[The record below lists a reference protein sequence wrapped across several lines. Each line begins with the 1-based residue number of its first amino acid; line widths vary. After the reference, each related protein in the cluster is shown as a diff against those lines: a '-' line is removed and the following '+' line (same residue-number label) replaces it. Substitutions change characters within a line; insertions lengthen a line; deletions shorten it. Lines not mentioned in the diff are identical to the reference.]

1 MQSSIKV
8 IECWLYQQQ
17 KNNKFCLKIDAVG
30 EYIMTNPFK
39 FLVMCS
45 LVCATVAGCAR
56 RESAK
61 VAASVD
67 QDFIN
72 AYDAFEM
79 AKNPRAKVSTGDTV
93 SMSEGVWLGNKSM
106 VLEHRNNLPSK
117 FESDTGVT
125 ILLNE
130 PVSLQVLAN
139 DIYAITGIP
148 VKIDGQVS
156 SDKLKKQVN
165 VAYTGKLSGLLSQ
178 VATDL
183 DLLWYYD
190 KSSIVFYETETKTF
204 TLYALGTEV
213 AYQTSVSTDDVNEV
227 SLESTL
233 KEWDEVESAIS
244 SIIGKSDNADFTV
257 SRSLGTITVTASP
270 SVLARVGEY
279 IERQNKRL
287 SQLVTIDV
295 KVLQVSIANDS
306 AFGLN
311 LAAAIN
317 STSGLNIV
325 ANPKNNLATT
335 EASSMNIAVLSN
347 TVSAL
352 TGATHMENG
361 TVVDGAYTNDQ
372 ILNGSLSGAAG
383 SNALIEALAKQGK
396 VSLVTNVGVTT
407 RSNRVAPVSNTRT
420 TGYIKRFESRNFTT
434 VESSTVDQDDLETG
448 FTMQLL
454 PNVLEN
460 GRILLLFR
468 MSVRELLR
476 MSTQTIG
483 EVTLQ
488 LPEVEERSFM
498 QEVIMESGQMLVV
511 SGFEKQT
518 SEDTRYGL
526 GDPDFMA
533 LSGSRETSAT
543 REVLVVILTPQVLV
557 SPMDVERGIQQHWGA
572 PLN

>member
-1 MQSSIKV
+1 MKKMTRLFV
-8 IECWLYQQQ
+8 VFAL
-17 KNNKFCLKIDAVG
+17 AVG
-30 EYIMTNPFK
+30 V
-39 FLVMCS
+39 LG
-45 LVCATVAGCAR
+45 GCAK

-79 AKNPRAKVSTGDTV
+79 SKNPRAKVASGDTV
-93 SMSEGVWLGNKSM
+93 SMSEGIWLGNKST
-106 VLEHRNNLPSK
+106 VLEHKNKLPSQ
-117 FESDTGVT
+117 FETDTGVT

-130 PVSLQVLAN
+130 PVTLQVLAN
-139 DIYAITGIP
+139 DINSITGIP
-148 VKIDGQVS
+148 VKIDSQVNAE
-156 SDKLKKQVN
+156 KLKKTMN
-165 VAYTGKLSGLLSQ
+165 IAYTGKLSGLLSQ

-183 DLLWYYD
+183 DLLWYFD
-190 KSSIVFYETETKTF
+190 KTSIVFYETETRTF

-213 AYQTSVSTDDVNEV
+213 SYQTAINTDDGNQVA
-227 SLESTL
+227 LESTL
-233 KEWDEVESAIS
+233 KEWDEVEKAIT
-244 SIIGKSDNADFTV
+244 SIIGKNNNSDFTV
-257 SRSLGTITVTASP
+257 SRSLGTITVTAPP
-270 SVLARVGEY
+270 SVLARVGDY

-295 KVLQVSIANDS
+295 KVLQVSVSNNS

-317 STSGLNIV
+317 SASGLNIV
-325 ANPKNNLATT
+325 ANPKNNLTTT
-335 EASSMNIAVLSN
+335 EASAMNIAVLSN
-347 TVSAL
+347 EVSAL
-352 TGATHMENG
+352 TGATHTVNG
-361 TVVDGAYTNDQ
+361 SEVAGAYSQKD
-372 ILNGSLSGAAG
+372 IMKGSLSGVAG
-383 SNALIEALAKQGK
+383 SNALIQALAKQGK

-407 RSNRVAPVSNTRT
+407 RNNRVAPVNNTRT

-434 VESSTVDQDDLETG
+434 VESSTVDQDNLETG
-448 FTMQLL
+448 FSMQLL

-460 GRILLLFR
+460 GKILLLFR
-468 MSVRELLR
+468 MSVRELLK

-511 SGFEKQT
+511 SGFEKQNN
-518 SEDTRYGL
+518 SDTRYGL

-533 LSGSRETSAT
+533 LSGSRETAAQ
-543 REVLVVILTPQVLV
+543 RDVLVVILTPQVLI
-557 SPMDVERGIQQHWGA
+557 SPMDAERSIQQHWGA

>member
-1 MQSSIKV
+1 MIKPMKV
-8 IECWLYQQQ
+8 FVLSAI
-17 KNNKFCLKIDAVG
+17 
-30 EYIMTNPFK
+30 
-39 FLVMCS
+39 VMAIC
-45 LVCATVAGCAR
+45 VGCAK

-79 AKNPRAKVSTGDTV
+79 AKNPRAKVASGDTV
-93 SMSEGVWLGNKSM
+93 SMSEGIWLGNKS
-106 VLEHRNNLPSK
+106 VALEHRNKLPSK
-117 FESDTGVT
+117 FETDSGVT
-125 ILLNE
+125 ILLDE
-130 PVSLQVLAN
+130 PVALQVLAN
-139 DIYAITGIP
+139 DVYSVTGIP

-156 SDKLKKQVN
+156 DDKLRKTVN
-165 VAYTGKLSGLLSQ
+165 VAYTGRLSGLLNQ

-190 KSSIVFYETETKTF
+190 NNSIVFYETETKTF

-213 AYQTSVSTDDVNEV
+213 AYQTSVSTDNSNEV

-233 KEWDEVESAIS
+233 KEWDEVEKAIS
-244 SIIGKSDNADFTV
+244 SIIGKAANADFTV

-270 SVLARVGEY
+270 SVLARVSEY

-295 KVLQVSIANDS
+295 KVLQVTISNNS

-325 ANPKNNLATT
+325 ANPKNNLAST

-361 TVVDGAYTNDQ
+361 SVVEGAYTNDQ
-372 ILNGSLSGAAG
+372 IMNGSLSGAAG

-460 GRILLLFR
+460 GKILLLFR

-518 SEDTRYGL
+518 SQDTRYGL

-533 LSGSRETSAT
+533 LSGSRETQAT
-543 REVLVVILTPQVLV
+543 REVLVVILTPQVLI
-557 SPMDVERGIQQHWGA
+557 SPMDMERTIQQHWGA

>member
-1 MQSSIKV
+1 MISPKKLLFMSSV
-8 IECWLYQQQ
+8 
-17 KNNKFCLKIDAVG
+17 
-30 EYIMTNPFK
+30 
-39 FLVMCS
+39 
-45 LVCATVAGCAR
+45 VAAILSGCAKK
-56 RESAK
+56 ESAK

-79 AKNPRAKVSTGDTV
+79 AKNPRAKVASGDTV
-93 SMSEGVWLGNKSM
+93 SMSEGVWLGSKST
-106 VLEHRNNLPSK
+106 VLPHRNNLPAQY
-117 FESDTGVT
+117 ETDTGIT

-139 DIYAITGIP
+139 DINSITGIP
-148 VKIDGQVS
+148 VKIDSQVNGE
-156 SDKLKKQVN
+156 KLKKTIN

-178 VATDL
+178 IATDL

-204 TLYALGTEV
+204 TLYALGTDV
-213 AYQTSVSTDDVNEV
+213 SYQSSVQTDDGNTV

-233 KEWDEVESAIS
+233 KEWDEVEAAIA
-244 SIIGKSDNADFTV
+244 SIIGKTDNANFTV

-270 SVLARVGEY
+270 SVQARVGEY
-279 IERQNKRL
+279 IARQNKRL

-295 KVLQVSIANDS
+295 KVLQVSIANNS

-317 STSGLNIV
+317 STTGLNIV
-325 ANPKNNLATT
+325 ANPKNNLAST

-347 TVSAL
+347 AVSAL
-352 TGATHMENG
+352 TGATHIEDG
-361 TVVDGAYTNDQ
+361 KVVEGAYTADQ
-372 ILNGSLSGAAG
+372 IANGSLSGAAG
-383 SNALIEALAKQGK
+383 SNALIQSLAKQGK

-407 RSNRVAPVSNTRT
+407 RNNRVAPVNNTRT

-448 FTMQLL
+448 FSMQLL

-460 GRILLLFR
+460 GKILLLFK
-468 MSVRELLR
+468 MSVRELLK

-511 SGFEKQT
+511 SGFEKQ
-518 SEDTRYGL
+518 SNNDTRYGL

-533 LSGSRETSAT
+533 LSGSRETNST
-543 REVLVVILTPQVLV
+543 RDVLVVILTPQVLV
-557 SPMDVERGIQQHWGA
+557 SPMDAERSIQQHWGA

>member
-1 MQSSIKV
+1 MIKP
-8 IECWLYQQQ
+8 
-17 KNNKFCLKIDAVG
+17 
-30 EYIMTNPFK
+30 MK
-39 FLVMCS
+39 FLVLSAMV
-45 LVCATVAGCAR
+45 LAVGAGCAK

-79 AKNPRAKVSTGDTV
+79 AKNPRAKVASGDTV
-93 SMSEGVWLGNKSM
+93 SMSEGVWLGNKS
-106 VLEHRNNLPSK
+106 VALEHRNKLPAK
-117 FESDTGVT
+117 FETDMGVT
-125 ILLNE
+125 ILLDE
-130 PVSLQVLAN
+130 PVTLQVLAN
-139 DIYAITGIP
+139 DIYSVTGIP

-165 VAYTGKLSGLLSQ
+165 IAYTGRLSGLLNQ

-190 KSSIVFYETETKTF
+190 KNSIVFYETETKTF
-204 TLYALGTEV
+204 SLYALGTEV
-213 AYQTSVSTDDVNEV
+213 AYQTAVSTDDSNEV

-233 KEWDEVESAIS
+233 KEWDEVEKAIS
-244 SIIGKSDNADFTV
+244 SIIGKAENADFTV

-270 SVLARVGEY
+270 SVLARVSEY

-295 KVLQVSIANDS
+295 KVLQVTISNDS

-325 ANPKNNLATT
+325 ANPKNNLAST

-352 TGATHMENG
+352 TGATHLENG
-361 TVVDGAYTNDQ
+361 SLVEGAYTNDQ
-372 ILNGSLSGAAG
+372 IMNGSLSGAAG

-511 SGFEKQT
+511 SGFEKQKG
-518 SEDTRYGL
+518 SDTRYGL

-533 LSGSRETSAT
+533 LSGSRETSAS
-543 REVLVVILTPQVLV
+543 REVLVVILTPQVLI
-557 SPMDVERGIQQHWGA
+557 SPMDMERSIQQHWGA

>member
-1 MQSSIKV
+1 MKNPIKIFV
-8 IECWLYQQQ
+8 ACA
-17 KNNKFCLKIDAVG
+17 AVCV
-30 EYIMTNPFK
+30 FA
-39 FLVMCS
+39 S
-45 LVCATVAGCAR
+45 GCVQ

-79 AKNPRAKVSTGDTV
+79 AKNPRAKVATGDTV
-93 SMSEGVWLGNKSM
+93 SMSEGIWLGNKST
-106 VLEHRNNLPSK
+106 VLEHRNNLPSQ
-117 FESDTGVT
+117 FETDTGVT
-125 ILLNE
+125 ILLDE

-139 DIYAITGIP
+139 NINTITGIP
-148 VKIDGQVS
+148 VKIDSQVAA
-156 SDKLKKQVN
+156 DKLRKTIN
-165 VAYTGKLSGLLSQ
+165 IAYTGKLSGLLSQ

-190 KSSIVFYETETKTF
+190 KNAIVFYETETKTF
-204 TLYALGTEV
+204 TLYALGTDV
-213 AYQTSVSTDDVNEV
+213 SYQTAVQTDDGNQV

-233 KEWDEVESAIS
+233 KEWEEVEKAIGA
-244 SIIGKSDNADFTV
+244 IIGNSSNTDFTV
-257 SRSLGTITVTASP
+257 SRSLGTITVTAPP
-270 SVLARVGEY
+270 SVLNRVGEY
-279 IERQNKRL
+279 IAKQNKRL

-295 KVLQVSIANDS
+295 KVLQVSISNDS

-317 STSGLNIV
+317 SASGLNIV

-352 TGATHMENG
+352 TGATHLEG
-361 TVVDGAYTNDQ
+361 SDLVAGAYTQDK
-372 ILNGSLSGAAG
+372 IMNGSLSGAAG
-383 SNALIEALAKQGK
+383 SSALIEALAKQGK

-407 RSNRVAPVSNTRT
+407 RNNRVAPVNNTRT
-420 TGYIKRFESRNFTT
+420 TGYIKRFESRSFTT

-448 FTMQLL
+448 FSMQLL

-468 MSVRELLR
+468 MSVRELLK

-518 SEDTRYGL
+518 NNDTRYGL

-533 LSGSRETSAT
+533 LSGSRETSAQ
-543 REVLVVILTPQVLV
+543 RDVLVVILTPQVLV
-557 SPMDVERGIQQHWGA
+557 SPMDAERNIQQHWGA

>member
-1 MQSSIKV
+1 MKHLIK
-8 IECWLYQQQ
+8 
-17 KNNKFCLKIDAVG
+17 KITLCA
-30 EYIMTNPFK
+30 
-39 FLVMCS
+39 VMCA
-45 LVCATVAGCAR
+45 VIAGCTQK
-56 RESAK
+56 ESAK
-61 VAASVD
+61 VSASVD

-79 AKNPRAKVSTGDTV
+79 AKNPRAKVASGDTV
-93 SMSEGVWLGNKSM
+93 SMSEGVWLGNKST
-106 VLEHRNNLPSK
+106 VLEHRNNLPGK
-117 FESDTGVT
+117 FETDTGVT

-139 DIYAITGIP
+139 DIYSVTGIP
-148 VKIDGQVS
+148 VRIDSQVN
-156 SDKLKKQVN
+156 SDKLKKTVN

-178 VATDL
+178 IATDL

-190 KSSIVFYETETKTF
+190 KNAIVFYETETRTF
-204 TLYALGTEV
+204 TLYALGTDV
-213 AYQTSVSTDDVNEV
+213 SYQTAVATDDGNQV

-233 KEWDEVESAIS
+233 KEWDEVEGTIA
-244 SIIGKSDNADFTV
+244 SIIGKADNAEFTV
-257 SRSLGTITVTASP
+257 SRSLGTITVTAPP
-270 SVLARVGEY
+270 SILARVSEY
-279 IERQNKRL
+279 IEKQNKRL

-295 KVLQVSIANDS
+295 KVLQVSLSNDT

-317 STSGLNIV
+317 STTGLNIV

-352 TGATHMENG
+352 TGATHLENG
-361 TVVDGAYTNDQ
+361 VEVEGAYSPEQ
-372 ILNGSLSGAAG
+372 IRNGSLSAAAG

-468 MSVRELLR
+468 MSVRELLK

-518 SEDTRYGL
+518 NNDTRYGL

-533 LSGSRETSAT
+533 LSGSRETSSK

-557 SPMDVERGIQQHWGA
+557 SPMDAERSIQQHWGA

>member
-1 MQSSIKV
+1 MTKCIKFFTG
-8 IECWLYQQQ
+8 ILA
-17 KNNKFCLKIDAVG
+17 AV
-30 EYIMTNPFK
+30 
-39 FLVMCS
+39 VM
-45 LVCATVAGCAR
+45 LGCAYQD
-56 RESAK
+56 SAK

-72 AYDAFEM
+72 VYDAFEM
-79 AKNPRAKVSTGDTV
+79 AKNPRAKVASADTV
-93 SMSEGVWLGNKSM
+93 SMSEGVWLGDKSM
-106 VLEHRNNLPSK
+106 LVDHKNNLPK
-117 FESDTGVT
+117 QFETDSGIT

-130 PVSLQVLAN
+130 PVTLQVLAN
-139 DIYAITGIP
+139 NINSITRIP
-148 VKIDGQVS
+148 VKIDSQVAS
-156 SDKLKKQVN
+156 EKLKKTMN
-165 VAYTGKLSGLLSQ
+165 IAYTGKLSGLLSQ

-190 KSSIVFYETETKTF
+190 KTAIVFYETETRTF
-204 TLYALGTEV
+204 TLYALGTDV
-213 AYQTSVSTDDVNEV
+213 SYQSSVQTDNGNQVY
-227 SLESTL
+227 LESTL
-233 KEWDEVESAIS
+233 KEWDEVESTIA
-244 SIIGKSDNADFTV
+244 SIIGKSENANFNV
-257 SRSLGTITVTASP
+257 SRSLGTITVTAPP
-270 SVLARVGEY
+270 SVLARVGDY
-279 IERQNKRL
+279 IARQNKRL

-317 STSGLNIV
+317 SASGLNIV

-361 TVVDGAYTNDQ
+361 SSVAGAYTQDQ
-372 ILNGSLSGAAG
+372 INNGSLSGLAG
-383 SNALIEALAKQGK
+383 STALIEALAKQGK

-407 RSNRVAPVSNTRT
+407 RNNRVAPVNNTKS

-434 VESSTVDQDDLETG
+434 VESSTVDQDNLETG
-448 FTMQLL
+448 FSMQLL
-454 PNVLEN
+454 PNILEN
-460 GRILLLFR
+460 GKILLLFR
-468 MSVRELLR
+468 MSVRELLK
-476 MSTQTIG
+476 MSSQTIG

-518 SEDTRYGL
+518 NNDTRYGL
-526 GDPDFMA
+526 GDPDFML
-533 LSGSRETSAT
+533 LSGSRETASQ
-543 REVLVVILTPQVLV
+543 RDVLVVILTPQVLV
-557 SPMDVERGIQQHWGA
+557 SPMDAERAIQQHWGA

>member
-1 MQSSIKV
+1 M
-8 IECWLYQQQ
+8 
-17 KNNKFCLKIDAVG
+17 F
-30 EYIMTNPFK
+30 NPLK
-39 FLVMCS
+39 FLLMS
-45 LVCATVAGCAR
+45 VCALALFSGCATK
-56 RESAK
+56 ESAQ
-61 VAASVD
+61 VASSVD

-79 AKNPRAKVSTGDTV
+79 AKNPRAKVSSDTV
-93 SMSEGVWLGNKSM
+93 SMSDGVWLGDTS
-106 VLEHRNNLPSK
+106 VVSEHKNDLPYE
-117 FESDTGVT
+117 FESDTGIT
-125 ILLNE
+125 LLLDE
-130 PVSLQVLAN
+130 PVTLQVLAN
-139 DIYAITGIP
+139 NISSVTNIP
-148 VKIDGQVS
+148 VKIDSQVS
-156 SDKLKKQVN
+156 GEKLKKTIN

-178 VATDL
+178 IATDL

-190 KSSIVFYETETKTF
+190 KNSVVFYETETKTY
-204 TLYALGTEV
+204 TLYALGTDV
-213 AYQTSVSTDDVNEV
+213 SYQSSVQTDDGNQV

-233 KEWDEVESAIS
+233 KEWDEVEKTIT
-244 SIIGKSDNADFTV
+244 SIVGSNQNANFTV
-257 SRSLGTITVTASP
+257 SRSLGTITVTAPP

-279 IERQNKRL
+279 ITKQNKRL

-317 STSGLNIV
+317 SASGLNIV

-347 TVSAL
+347 AVSAL
-352 TGATHMENG
+352 TGATHQENG
-361 TVVDGAYTNDQ
+361 STVSGAYTAND
-372 ILNGSLSGAAG
+372 ITNGSMSNLAG

-407 RSNRVAPVSNTRT
+407 RNNRVAPVNNTRT

-448 FTMQLL
+448 FSMQLL
-454 PNVLEN
+454 PNILEN
-460 GRILLLFR
+460 GKILLLFR
-468 MSVRELLR
+468 MSVRELLK
-476 MSTQTIG
+476 MSSQTIG

-498 QEVIMESGQMLVV
+498 QEIIMESGQMLVV

-518 SEDTRYGL
+518 NNDTRYGL
-526 GDPDFMA
+526 GDPDFML
-533 LSGSRETSAT
+533 LSGSRETTAQ
-543 REVLVVILTPQVLV
+543 RDVLVVILTPQVLI
-557 SPMDVERGIQQHWGA
+557 SPMDVERNIQQHWGA

>member
-1 MQSSIKV
+1 MTKMFRLFIV
-8 IECWLYQQQ
+8 G
-17 KNNKFCLKIDAVG
+17 CLVVAG
-30 EYIMTNPFK
+30 
-39 FLVMCS
+39 L
-45 LVCATVAGCAR
+45 AGCAK
-56 RESAK
+56 RESAQ

-79 AKNPRAKVSTGDTV
+79 AKNPRAKVASGDTV

-117 FESDTGVT
+117 FETDTGIT

-130 PVSLQVLAN
+130 AVSLQVLAN
-139 DIYAITGIP
+139 DIYSITGIP

-156 SDKLKKQVN
+156 ADKLRKLVN

-190 KSSIVFYETETKTF
+190 KNAIVFYETETKTF

-213 AYQTSVSTDDVNEV
+213 AYQTSVSTDNSNEV

-233 KEWDEVESAIS
+233 KEWDEVEKAIS
-244 SIIGKSDNADFTV
+244 SIIGKADNADFTV

-287 SQLVTIDV
+287 SQLITIDV
-295 KVLQVSIANDS
+295 KVLQVTISNDS

-325 ANPKNNLATT
+325 ANPKNNLAST

-361 TVVDGAYTNDQ
+361 SLVEGAYTPDQ
-372 ILNGSLSGAAG
+372 IMNGSLAGAAG

-460 GRILLLFR
+460 GKILLLFR

-511 SGFEKQT
+511 SGFEKQKG
-518 SEDTRYGL
+518 SDTRYGL

-533 LSGSRETSAT
+533 LSGSRETSAS

-557 SPMDVERGIQQHWGA
+557 SPMDAERSIQQHWGA

>member
-1 MQSSIKV
+1 MKKIFNLV
-8 IECWLYQQQ
+8 IL
-17 KNNKFCLKIDAVG
+17 
-30 EYIMTNPFK
+30 
-39 FLVMCS
+39 CS
-45 LVCATVAGCAR
+45 LVCVAVTGCAK

-79 AKNPRAKVSTGDTV
+79 AKNPRAKVASGDTV
-93 SMSEGVWLGNKSM
+93 SMSEGVWLGNKSV

-117 FESDTGVT
+117 FEGDTGVT

-139 DIYAITGIP
+139 DIYSITGIP

-190 KSSIVFYETETKTF
+190 KNSIVFYETETRTF

-213 AYQTSVSTDDVNEV
+213 AYQTSVSTDDANEV

-233 KEWDEVESAIS
+233 KEWDEVENAIS
-244 SIIGKSDNADFTV
+244 SIIGKSSNADFTV

-270 SVLARVGEY
+270 SILARVGEY

-287 SQLVTIDV
+287 SQLITIDV
-295 KVLQVSIANDS
+295 KVLQVTISNDS

-325 ANPKNNLATT
+325 ANPKNNLAST

-347 TVSAL
+347 TVSAI
-352 TGATHMENG
+352 TGATHLENG
-361 TVVDGAYTNDQ
+361 TVVEGAYTNDQ
-372 ILNGSLSGAAG
+372 IMNGSLAGAAG

-460 GRILLLFR
+460 GKILLLFR

-557 SPMDVERGIQQHWGA
+557 SPMDVERSIQQHWGA

>member
-1 MQSSIKV
+1 MKV
-8 IECWLYQQQ
+8 
-17 KNNKFCLKIDAVG
+17 
-30 EYIMTNPFK
+30 PFY
-39 FLVMCS
+39 LLILGS
-45 LVCATVAGCAR
+45 LVLATFTGCAR
-56 RESAK
+56 KESAK

-79 AKNPRAKVSTGDTV
+79 AKNPRAKVASGDTV

-117 FESDTGVT
+117 FETDTGVT
-125 ILLNE
+125 ILLDE

-139 DIYAITGIP
+139 DIYSITGIP

-190 KSSIVFYETETKTF
+190 KNSIVFYETETQTF

-213 AYQTSVSTDDVNEV
+213 AYQTSVSTDNSNEV

-233 KEWDEVESAIS
+233 KEWDEVESAIA
-244 SIIGKSDNADFTV
+244 SIIGKAENADFTV

-270 SVLARVGEY
+270 SILARVGEY

-287 SQLVTIDV
+287 SQLITIDV
-295 KVLQVSIANDS
+295 KVLQVTISNDS

-325 ANPKNNLATT
+325 ANPKNNLAST

-347 TVSAL
+347 AVSAL
-352 TGATHMENG
+352 TGATHLEG
-361 TVVDGAYTNDQ
+361 TTTVEGAYTNDQ
-372 ILNGSLSGAAG
+372 IMNGSLAGAAG

-460 GRILLLFR
+460 GKILLLFR

-557 SPMDVERGIQQHWGA
+557 SPMDVERSIQQHWGA

>member
-1 MQSSIKV
+1 M
-8 IECWLYQQQ
+8 
-17 KNNKFCLKIDAVG
+17 NG
-30 EYIMTNPFK
+30 
-39 FLVMCS
+39 
-45 LVCATVAGCAR
+45 
-56 RESAK
+56 
-61 VAASVD
+61 
-67 QDFIN
+67 
-72 AYDAFEM
+72 
-79 AKNPRAKVSTGDTV
+79 
-93 SMSEGVWLGNKSM
+93 
-106 VLEHRNNLPSK
+106 
-117 FESDTGVT
+117 
-125 ILLNE
+125 
-130 PVSLQVLAN
+130 
-139 DIYAITGIP
+139 
-148 VKIDGQVS
+148 
-156 SDKLKKQVN
+156 
-165 VAYTGKLSGLLSQ
+165 AYTGKLSGLLSQ

-190 KSSIVFYETETKTF
+190 KNAIVFYETETKTF
-204 TLYALGTEV
+204 ALYALGTEV
-213 AYQTSVSTDDVNEV
+213 AYQTSVSTDNMNEV
-227 SLESTL
+227 SLASTL
-233 KEWDEVESAIS
+233 KEWDEVERAIA
-244 SIIGKSDNADFTV
+244 SIIGKADNADFTV

-270 SVLARVGEY
+270 SVLARVGDY
-279 IERQNKRL
+279 IDRQNKRL

-295 KVLQVSIANDS
+295 KVLQVTISNDS

-325 ANPKNNLATT
+325 ANPKNNIAST
-335 EASSMNIAVLSN
+335 EASAMNIAVLSN

-352 TGATHMENG
+352 TGATHLEDG
-361 TVVDGAYTNDQ
+361 TLVEGAYTNDQ
-372 ILNGSLSGAAG
+372 IMNGSLSGAAG
-383 SNALIEALAKQGK
+383 SNALREALAKQGK

-518 SEDTRYGL
+518 NQDTRYGL

-533 LSGSRETSAT
+533 LSGSRETKSA

-557 SPMDVERGIQQHWGA
+557 SPMDVEREPDKAIKSGS
-572 PLN
+572 PKP

>member
-1 MQSSIKV
+1 M
-8 IECWLYQQQ
+8 LRY
-17 KNNKFCLKIDAVG
+17 
-30 EYIMTNPFK
+30 TNVVFP
-39 FLVMCS
+39 
-45 LVCATVAGCAR
+45 
-56 RESAK
+56 
-61 VAASVD
+61 
-67 QDFIN
+67 
-72 AYDAFEM
+72 
-79 AKNPRAKVSTGDTV
+79 
-93 SMSEGVWLGNKSM
+93 
-106 VLEHRNNLPSK
+106 
-117 FESDTGVT
+117 
-125 ILLNE
+125 
-130 PVSLQVLAN
+130 
-139 DIYAITGIP
+139 
-148 VKIDGQVS
+148 
-156 SDKLKKQVN
+156 
-165 VAYTGKLSGLLSQ
+165 YTGKLSGLLSQ

-190 KSSIVFYETETKTF
+190 KTSIVFYETETKTF
-204 TLYALGTEV
+204 TLYALGTDV
-213 AYQTSVSTDDVNEV
+213 SYQTAVQTDDGNQVA
-227 SLESTL
+227 LESTL
-233 KEWDEVESAIS
+233 KEWDEIEKAIS
-244 SIIGKSDNADFTV
+244 GIIGKTDNADFTV
-257 SRSLGTITVTASP
+257 SRSLGTITVTAPP
-270 SVLARVGEY
+270 SVLTRVGEY
-279 IERQNKRL
+279 INKQNKRL

-295 KVLQVSIANDS
+295 KVLQVSISNDS

-317 STSGLNIV
+317 SASGLNIV

-347 TVSAL
+347 TVSGL
-352 TGATHMENG
+352 TGATHIEG
-361 TVVDGAYTNDQ
+361 SSTVPGAYTPDQ
-372 ILNGSLSGAAG
+372 IKNGSLARGAG

-407 RSNRVAPVSNTRT
+407 RSNRVAPVNNTKT

-448 FTMQLL
+448 FSMQLL

-460 GRILLLFR
+460 GKILLLFR
-468 MSVRELLR
+468 MSVRELLK

-518 SEDTRYGL
+518 NNDTRYGL

-533 LSGSRETSAT
+533 LSGSRETTAT
-543 REVLVVILTPQVLV
+543 RDTLVVILTPQVLV
-557 SPMDVERGIQQHWGA
+557 SPMDAERTIQQHWGA

>member
-1 MQSSIKV
+1 MRKS
-8 IECWLYQQQ
+8 L
-17 KNNKFCLKIDAVG
+17 
-30 EYIMTNPFK
+30 K
-39 FLVMCS
+39 FLILCS
-45 LVCATVAGCAR
+45 VVLATATGCAK

-79 AKNPRAKVSTGDTV
+79 AKNPRAKVASGDTV

-117 FESDTGVT
+117 FETDTGVT

-139 DIYAITGIP
+139 DIYSITGIP

-156 SDKLKKQVN
+156 SDKLKKLVN

-190 KSSIVFYETETKTF
+190 KNSIIFYETETKTF

-213 AYQTSVSTDDVNEV
+213 AYQTSVSTDNSNEV

-233 KEWDEVESAIS
+233 KEWDEVENAIE
-244 SIIGKSDNADFTV
+244 SIIGKADNADFTV

-270 SVLARVGEY
+270 SILARVGEY

-287 SQLVTIDV
+287 SQLITIDV
-295 KVLQVSIANDS
+295 KVLQVTISNDS

-325 ANPKNNLATT
+325 ANPKNNLAST

-347 TVSAL
+347 AVSAL
-352 TGATHMENG
+352 TGATHMEG
-361 TVVDGAYTNDQ
+361 SSLVEGAYTQDQ
-372 ILNGSLSGAAG
+372 IMNGSLSGAAG

-460 GRILLLFR
+460 GKILLLFR

-511 SGFEKQT
+511 SGFEKQKG
-518 SEDTRYGL
+518 SDTRYGL

-533 LSGSRETSAT
+533 LSGSRETSAS

-557 SPMDVERGIQQHWGA
+557 SPMDAERSIQQHWGA

>member
-1 MQSSIKV
+1 MKK
-8 IECWLYQQQ
+8 L
-17 KNNKFCLKIDAVG
+17 LK
-30 EYIMTNPFK
+30 T
-39 FLVMCS
+39 FLVCG
-45 LVCATVAGCAR
+45 LVCITVMGCAKK
-56 RESAK
+56 ESAQ

-79 AKNPRAKVSTGDTV
+79 AKNPRAKVASGDTV

-106 VLEHRNNLPSK
+106 VLEHRNNLPAK
-117 FESDTGVT
+117 FETDTGVT

-139 DIYAITGIP
+139 DIYSITNIP
-148 VKIDGQVS
+148 VKIDGQIS
-156 SDKLKKQVN
+156 ADKLRKQVN

-190 KSSIVFYETETKTF
+190 KNAIVFYETETKTF

-213 AYQTSVSTDDVNEV
+213 AYQTAVSTDDSNEV

-233 KEWDEVESAIS
+233 KEWDEVENAIS
-244 SIIGKSDNADFTV
+244 SIIGKADNADFTV

-287 SQLVTIDV
+287 SQLITIDV
-295 KVLQVSIANDS
+295 KVLQVTISNDS

-325 ANPKNNLATT
+325 ANPKNNLAST

-352 TGATHMENG
+352 TGATHLEGGN
-361 TVVDGAYTNDQ
+361 VVEGAYTNDQ
-372 ILNGSLSGAAG
+372 IMNGSLSGAAG

-460 GRILLLFR
+460 GKILLLFR

-511 SGFEKQT
+511 SGFEKQKG
-518 SEDTRYGL
+518 SDTRYGL

-533 LSGSRETSAT
+533 LSGSRETSAS

-557 SPMDVERGIQQHWGA
+557 SPMDAERSIQQHWGA

>member
-1 MQSSIKV
+1 MKKLTKLFV
-8 IECWLYQQQ
+8 VFAL
-17 KNNKFCLKIDAVG
+17 
-30 EYIMTNPFK
+30 
-39 FLVMCS
+39 
-45 LVCATVAGCAR
+45 VAGVVGGCTR
-56 RESAK
+56 KESAR
-61 VAASVD
+61 VAATVD
-67 QDFIN
+67 QDFVN

-79 AKNPRAKVSTGDTV
+79 SKNPRAKVASGDTV
-93 SMSEGVWLGNKSM
+93 SMSEGIWLGNKST
-106 VLEHRNNLPSK
+106 VLEHKNKLPAQ

-130 PVSLQVLAN
+130 PVTLQVLAN
-139 DIYAITGIP
+139 DINSVTGLP
-148 VKIDGQVS
+148 VKIDSQVS
-156 SDKLKKQVN
+156 SEKLKKTMN
-165 VAYTGKLSGLLSQ
+165 IAYTGKLSGLLSQ

-190 KSSIVFYETETKTF
+190 KSSVVFYETETRTF
-204 TLYALGTEV
+204 TLFALGTEV
-213 AYQTSVSTDDVNEV
+213 SYQTAMNTDDGNQV

-244 SIIGKSDNADFTV
+244 SIVGKGGNSDFTV
-257 SRSLGTITVTASP
+257 SRSLGTITVTAPP

-279 IERQNKRL
+279 IDRQNKRL

-295 KVLQVSIANDS
+295 KVLQVSITNDS

-347 TVSAL
+347 TISGM
-352 TGATHMENG
+352 TGATHTVNG
-361 TVVDGAYTNDQ
+361 SEVAGAYTKDD
-372 ILNGSLSGAAG
+372 IMKGSLSGVAG
-383 SNALIEALAKQGK
+383 TDALIQALAKQGK

-407 RSNRVAPVSNTRT
+407 RNNRVAPVNNTRT
-420 TGYIKRFESRNFTT
+420 MGYIKRFESRNFTT
-434 VESSTVDQDDLETG
+434 VESSTVDQDNLETG
-448 FTMQLL
+448 FSMQLL
-454 PNVLEN
+454 PNVLDN
-460 GRILLLFR
+460 GKILLLFR
-468 MSVRELLR
+468 MSVRELLK

-498 QEVIMESGQMLVV
+498 QEIIMESGQMLVV
-511 SGFEKQT
+511 SGFEKQNN
-518 SEDTRYGL
+518 SDTRYGL

-533 LSGSRETSAT
+533 LSGSRESSAK
-543 REVLVVILTPQVLV
+543 RDVLVVILTPQVLI
-557 SPMDVERGIQQHWGA
+557 SPMDAERSIQQHWGA

>member
-1 MQSSIKV
+1 MIKPIKFFV
-8 IECWLYQQQ
+8 I
-17 KNNKFCLKIDAVG
+17 FAAVA
-30 EYIMTNPFK
+30 
-39 FLVMCS
+39 VS
-45 LVCATVAGCAR
+45 LAGCAHK
-56 RESAK
+56 ESAK

-79 AKNPRAKVSTGDTV
+79 AKNPRAKVASGDTV
-93 SMSEGVWLGNKSM
+93 SMSEGVWLGNKST
-106 VLEHRNNLPSK
+106 VLEHRNNLPSQ
-117 FESDTGVT
+117 FETDTGITIMLNDSVT
-125 ILLNE
+125 
-130 PVSLQVLAN
+130 LQVLAN
-139 DIYAITGIP
+139 DITAITGIP
-148 VKIDGQVS
+148 VKIDSQIAS
-156 SDKLKKQVN
+156 EKLKQTMN
-165 VAYTGKLSGLLSQ
+165 IAYTGKLSGLLSQ

-190 KSSIVFYETETKTF
+190 KSAIVFYETETKTF
-204 TLYALGTEV
+204 TLYALGTDV
-213 AYQTSVSTDDVNEV
+213 SYQTAVQTDDGNQV

-233 KEWDEVESAIS
+233 REWDEIENAIS
-244 SIIGKSDNADFTV
+244 GIIGRADNADFTV
-257 SRSLGTITVTASP
+257 SRSLGTITVTAPP
-270 SVLARVGEY
+270 SVLNRVGEY
-279 IERQNKRL
+279 IAKQNKRL

-295 KVLQVSIANDS
+295 KVLQVSISNDS

-317 STSGLNIV
+317 AASGLDIV

-352 TGATHMENG
+352 TGATHLENG
-361 TVVDGAYTNDQ
+361 SEVAGAYTQDQ
-372 ILNGSLSGAAG
+372 IANGSLSGLAG
-383 SNALIEALAKQGK
+383 SNALIQALAKQGK

-407 RSNRVAPVSNTRT
+407 RNNRVAPVNNTRT

-448 FTMQLL
+448 FSMQLL
-454 PNVLEN
+454 PNILEN
-460 GRILLLFR
+460 GKILLLFR
-468 MSVRELLR
+468 MSVRELLK

-498 QEVIMESGQMLVV
+498 QEIIMESGQMLVV

-518 SEDTRYGL
+518 NNDTRYGL

-533 LSGSRETSAT
+533 LSGSRETSAQ
-543 REVLVVILTPQVLV
+543 RDVLVVILTPQVLV
-557 SPMDVERGIQQHWGA
+557 SPMDSERTIQQHWGA

>member
-1 MQSSIKV
+1 MRKS
-8 IECWLYQQQ
+8 
-17 KNNKFCLKIDAVG
+17 LKI
-30 EYIMTNPFK
+30 
-39 FLVMCS
+39 LVLCGVV
-45 LVCATVAGCAR
+45 LAGLNGCAK

-79 AKNPRAKVSTGDTV
+79 AKNPRAKVASGDTV

-117 FESDTGVT
+117 FETDTGVT
-125 ILLNE
+125 ILLDE

-156 SDKLKKQVN
+156 ADKLRKLVN

-190 KSSIVFYETETKTF
+190 KNSIVFYETETKTF

-213 AYQTSVSTDDVNEV
+213 AYQTSVSTDNSNEV

-233 KEWDEVESAIS
+233 KEWDEVETAIE
-244 SIIGKSDNADFTV
+244 SIIGKADNADFTV

-287 SQLVTIDV
+287 SQLITIDV
-295 KVLQVSIANDS
+295 KVLQVTISNDS

-325 ANPKNNLATT
+325 ANPKNNLAST
-335 EASSMNIAVLSN
+335 EANSMNIAVLSN

-352 TGATHMENG
+352 TGATHMEGNS
-361 TVVDGAYTNDQ
+361 VVEGAYTNDQ
-372 ILNGSLSGAAG
+372 IMNGSLSGAAG

-460 GRILLLFR
+460 GKILLLFR

-543 REVLVVILTPQVLV
+543 REVLVVILTPQVLF
-557 SPMDVERGIQQHWGA
+557 SPMDVERSIQQHWGA

>member
-1 MQSSIKV
+1 MIKP
-8 IECWLYQQQ
+8 
-17 KNNKFCLKIDAVG
+17 
-30 EYIMTNPFK
+30 MK
-39 FLVMCS
+39 FLVLS
-45 LVCATVAGCAR
+45 ALVLAVGAGCAK

-79 AKNPRAKVSTGDTV
+79 AKNPRAKVASGDTV
-93 SMSEGVWLGNKSM
+93 SMSEGVWLGNKS
-106 VLEHRNNLPSK
+106 VALEHRNKLPAK
-117 FESDTGVT
+117 FETDMGVT
-125 ILLNE
+125 ILLDE
-130 PVSLQVLAN
+130 PVALQVLAN
-139 DIYAITGIP
+139 DIYSVTGIP

-165 VAYTGKLSGLLSQ
+165 IAYTGRLSGLLNQ

-190 KSSIVFYETETKTF
+190 KNSIVFYETETKTF
-204 TLYALGTEV
+204 SLYALGTEV
-213 AYQTSVSTDDVNEV
+213 AYQTAVSTDDSNEV

-233 KEWDEVESAIS
+233 KEWDEVEKAIS
-244 SIIGKSDNADFTV
+244 SIIGKAENADFTV

-270 SVLARVGEY
+270 SVLARVSEY

-295 KVLQVSIANDS
+295 KVLQVTISNDS

-325 ANPKNNLATT
+325 ANPKNNLAST

-352 TGATHMENG
+352 TGATHLENG
-361 TVVDGAYTNDQ
+361 SLVEGAYTNDQ
-372 ILNGSLSGAAG
+372 IMNGSLSGAAG

-511 SGFEKQT
+511 SGFEKQKG
-518 SEDTRYGL
+518 SDTRYGL

-533 LSGSRETSAT
+533 LSGSRETSAS
-543 REVLVVILTPQVLV
+543 REVLVDILTPQVLI
-557 SPMDVERGIQQHWGA
+557 SPMDMERSIQQHWGA

>member
-1 MQSSIKV
+1 MRKS
-8 IECWLYQQQ
+8 L
-17 KNNKFCLKIDAVG
+17 
-30 EYIMTNPFK
+30 K
-39 FLVMCS
+39 FLVLCGVI
-45 LVCATVAGCAR
+45 LATVTGCAK
-56 RESAK
+56 RESAQ

-67 QDFIN
+67 NDFIN

-79 AKNPRAKVSTGDTV
+79 AKNPRAKVASGDTV
-93 SMSEGVWLGNKSM
+93 SMSEGVWLGNKSV

-117 FESDTGVT
+117 FETDTGIT

-130 PVSLQVLAN
+130 SVSLQVLAN
-139 DIYAITGIP
+139 DIYSITGIP

-156 SDKLKKQVN
+156 ADKLRKLVN

-190 KSSIVFYETETKTF
+190 KNAIVFYETETKTF

-213 AYQTSVSTDDVNEV
+213 AYQTSVSTDNSNEV

-233 KEWDEVESAIS
+233 KEWDEVEKAIS
-244 SIIGKSDNADFTV
+244 SIIGKADNADFTV

-287 SQLVTIDV
+287 SQLITIDV
-295 KVLQVSIANDS
+295 KVLQVTISNDS

-325 ANPKNNLATT
+325 ANPKNNLAST

-361 TVVDGAYTNDQ
+361 SLVDGAYTNDQ
-372 ILNGSLSGAAG
+372 IMNGSLAGAAG

-460 GRILLLFR
+460 GKILLLFR

-518 SEDTRYGL
+518 NQDTRYGL

-533 LSGSRETSAT
+533 LSGSRETKSA

-557 SPMDVERGIQQHWGA
+557 SPMDAERSIQQHWGA

>member
-1 MQSSIKV
+1 MIKLIRFFV
-8 IECWLYQQQ
+8 AVVCLGLVVACTQ
-17 KNNKFCLKIDAVG
+17 KQ
-30 EYIMTNPFK
+30 
-39 FLVMCS
+39 
-45 LVCATVAGCAR
+45 
-56 RESAK
+56 SAK

-67 QDFIN
+67 QDFVN
-72 AYDAFEM
+72 AYDALEM
-79 AKNPRAKVSTGDTV
+79 AKNPRAKVDSSDTV
-93 SMSEGVWLGNKSM
+93 SMSEGVWLGDKSTL
-106 VLEHRNNLPSK
+106 VEHKNTLPA
-117 FESDTGVT
+117 EYETDTGIT
-125 ILLNE
+125 ILLSE
-130 PVSLQVLAN
+130 PVTLQVLAN
-139 DIYAITGIP
+139 NINSIIKIP
-148 VKIDGQVS
+148 VKIDSQVS
-156 SDKLKKQVN
+156 SEKLKKTIN

-190 KSSIVFYETETKTF
+190 KSAIVFYETETKTF
-204 TLYALGTEV
+204 TLYALGTDV
-213 AYQTSVSTDDVNEV
+213 SYQSSVQTDNGNQVY
-227 SLESTL
+227 LESTL
-233 KEWDEVESAIS
+233 KEWDEVESTIT
-244 SIIGKSDNADFTV
+244 SIIGKSENANFTV
-257 SRSLGTITVTASP
+257 SRSLGTITVTAPP
-270 SVLARVGEY
+270 SVLNRVGEY
-279 IERQNKRL
+279 IARQNKRL

-295 KVLQVSIANDS
+295 KVLQVSMSNDS

-317 STSGLNIV
+317 SASGLNIV

-335 EASSMNIAVLSN
+335 GASSMNIAVLSN

-352 TGATHMENG
+352 TGATHLENG
-361 TVVDGAYTNDQ
+361 SVVDGAYTSDQ
-372 ILNGSLSGAAG
+372 IKNGSLSGLAG

-407 RSNRVAPVSNTRT
+407 RNNRVAPVNNTKT

-448 FTMQLL
+448 FSMQLL
-454 PNVLEN
+454 PNILEN
-460 GRILLLFR
+460 GKILLLFR
-468 MSVRELLR
+468 MSVRELLK

-518 SEDTRYGL
+518 NNDTRYGL
-526 GDPDFMA
+526 GDPDFML
-533 LSGSRETSAT
+533 LSGSRETTAK
-543 REVLVVILTPQVLV
+543 RDVLVVILTPQVLV
-557 SPMDVERGIQQHWGA
+557 SPMDAEHSIQQNWGA